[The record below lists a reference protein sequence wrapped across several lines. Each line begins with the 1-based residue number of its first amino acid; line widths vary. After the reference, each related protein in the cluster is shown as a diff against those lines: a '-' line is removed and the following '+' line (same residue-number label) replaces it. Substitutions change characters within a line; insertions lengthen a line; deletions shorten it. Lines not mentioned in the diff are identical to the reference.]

1 MDIHAASREGLMSTQ
16 ATIRKRSLVSY
27 KTKRALV
34 PYAYMA
40 PATFL
45 FCLLMLYPM
54 VTVFRYSLMNGA
66 ITKRNPSFVGF
77 QNYITNFE
85 NPVFWQAIGQTL
97 YFTVLSVIFHLL
109 IGMAFA
115 LLLNSPLVNP
125 LIRSV
130 LRTLYVLPWLFTAV
144 IIAVIWRL
152 LLDPEGVINAML
164 MSLHIVSY
172 KVEWF
177 SSEKTALDALTFVNI
192 WAGYP
197 LYMVSLLAGLQG
209 VPKELYEAAG
219 IDGANALEKFWHIT
233 IPQLRPIMI
242 SIALLDFIW
251 TMQVFPLIW
260 TITGGGPIYAT
271 EVMSTYT
278 YKQAFADYDFSMASS
293 SAFCIL
299 ILSMSVTYFYIKHQK
314 AQ

>member
-1 MDIHAASREGLMSTQ
+1 MGTQ
-16 ATIRKRSLVSY
+16 ATIRKPRLISY
-27 KTKRALV
+27 KTRRGLV
-34 PYAYMA
+34 PYFYVA

-45 FCLLMLYPM
+45 FVLLMLYPM
-54 VTVFRYSLMNGA
+54 IAVFRYSLMDGA

-77 QNYITNFE
+77 ENYLTNFE
-85 NPVFWQAIGQTL
+85 NPVFWQAVEQTL
-97 YFTVLSVIFHLL
+97 YFTSLSVIFHLM

-125 LIRSV
+125 VIRSL

-144 IIAVIWRL
+144 IIAIIWRL
-152 LLDPEGVINAML
+152 LLDPEGVINAIL
-164 MSLHIVSY
+164 ISLHIVTF

-177 SSEKTALDALTFVNI
+177 SSTKTALDALTFVNI

-209 VPKELYEAAG
+209 VPKELYEAAD
-219 IDGANALEKFWHIT
+219 IDGANAVHKFWYIT
-233 IPQLRPIMI
+233 IPQLTPIII

-260 TITGGGPIYAT
+260 TITGGGPIYST
-271 EVMSTYT
+271 EVVSTYT

-293 SAFCIL
+293 SAICIL
-299 ILSMSVTYFYIKHQK
+299 LMSLSVTYFYIKHQK